1 MKKFTIFIIILALVV
16 GIYGLYYYQKNVYS
30 KDVLK
35 LEILGQ
41 EETELLQEI
50 KYTVKYKNN
59 GNVRLEEPELVFDY
73 PDNALPADGTSLR
86 VVKKSEELG
95 EVIYPGQEKTFTF
108 TARLMGQEGEVKE
121 ARASLSYQPKNLKA
135 RYVSETSFTTIIK
148 KIPLNFDFDLSSK
161 IESGKELKFRLNY
174 FSNVDYP
181 LAGLRIIIDYPSGFE
196 FIDSTPKSLE
206 KTEWDIGLLNKA
218 EGGRIEISG
227 KLVGEVGAEK
237 IFQAKIGT
245 WQDGEFI
252 LLKEV
257 SRGITVIKPALYIT
271 QQINNNP
278 KFTASPGDLLHY
290 EVFFRN
296 IGEEFLNDMFLLVTL
311 NGSAFDF
318 ETVRAPE
325 GDFTPGDNSIIWDWR
340 RVKNLQLLSPQSEGK
355 VEFWVELKDEWEIKN
370 LEDKNPEIK
379 TIIFLSQAKEEFTNK
394 VNSKLAISQKG
405 YFNDEIFGNSG
416 PLPPKA
422 GEATTYT
429 ITWQA
434 KNYYN
439 EVKDAKVKAVLP
451 KNVSLTGK
459 IFPQEQTDKIT
470 FDSQSRE
477 IVWNVGDLAVGQGI
491 LTSAPNIS
499 FQVAFL
505 PGESQKG
512 QIPEIIGQAEIIGQD
527 EWTGETLRVSSPSI
541 NTALPDDGRVSEE
554 QGRVR

>member
-1 MKKFTIFIIILALVV
+1 MKKFTIFIIISALVV

-227 KLVGEVGAEK
+227 KLAGEVGAEK

>member
-1 MKKFTIFIIILALVV
+1 MKKFTIFIIISALVV

>member
-227 KLVGEVGAEK
+227 KLAGEVGAEK

-370 LEDKNPEIK
+370 LEDKNREIK

>member
-370 LEDKNPEIK
+370 LEDKNREIK

>member
-1 MKKFTIFIIILALVV
+1 MKKFTIFIIISALVV

-227 KLVGEVGAEK
+227 KLAGEVGAEK
-237 IFQAKIGT
+237 IFRAKIGT

>member
-227 KLVGEVGAEK
+227 KLAGEVGAEK

>member
-227 KLVGEVGAEK
+227 KLAGEVGAEK
-237 IFQAKIGT
+237 IFRAKIGT

>member
-1 MKKFTIFIIILALVV
+1 MKKFTIFIIISALLV

-73 PDNALPADGTSLR
+73 PDNALPADGSSLR

-95 EVIYPGQEKTFTF
+95 EAIYPGQEKTFTF

-148 KIPLNFDFDLSSK
+148 KIPLNFDFDLSPK

-181 LAGLRIIIDYPSGFE
+181 LAGLRVIIDYPSGFE

-206 KTEWDIGLLNKA
+206 ETEWDIGLLNKA

-227 KLVGEVGAEK
+227 KLAGEVGADK
-237 IFQAKIGT
+237 IFRAKIGT

-311 NGSAFDF
+311 SGSAFDF
-318 ETVRAPE
+318 ETIRAPE

-451 KNVSLTGK
+451 ENVSLTGK

-477 IVWNVGDLAVGQGI
+477 MVWNVGDLAAGQGI

-505 PGESQKG
+505 PEESQKG

-541 NTALPDDGRVSEE
+541 NAALPDDERVSEE